1 MKKNQHK
8 TEFQELL
15 RDKDEECKSFCHT
28 LHLKESIIDQYKDE
42 ILHLQEQNRQIL
54 SIDEESDKIKVL
66 LRETERAIQELER
79 ELQLSGNNISTLN
92 QSITDVK
99 NQLDR
104 AQRKLTLMRK
114 RKIQSQMKDARKWE
128 LDLPN
133 MKKSL
138 KQH

>member
-1 MKKNQHK
+1 MKNNQHK

-15 RDKDEECKSFCHT
+15 RDKDEECKGFSHI

-66 LRETERAIQELER
+66 LREKERAIQELER

-104 AQRKLTLMRK
+104 AQIKLTLMRE
-114 RKIQSQMKDARKWE
+114 RKI
-128 LDLPN
+128 
-133 MKKSL
+133 
-138 KQH
+138 

>member
-1 MKKNQHK
+1 M
-8 TEFQELL
+8 
-15 RDKDEECKSFCHT
+15 
-28 LHLKESIIDQYKDE
+28 HLKESIIDQYKDE

-114 RKIQSQMKDARKWE
+114 RKI
-128 LDLPN
+128 
-133 MKKSL
+133 
-138 KQH
+138 